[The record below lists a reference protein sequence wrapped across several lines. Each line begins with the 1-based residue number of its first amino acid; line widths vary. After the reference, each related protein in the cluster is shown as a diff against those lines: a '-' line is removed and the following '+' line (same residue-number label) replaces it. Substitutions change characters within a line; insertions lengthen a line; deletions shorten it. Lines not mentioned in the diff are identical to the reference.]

1 MMRLLLYMLLLS
13 CVCMVHTPRLYAQ
26 QGRETIAPIEDFRE
40 LRNKPLPSGYTVRYF
55 KDIHGVFAPFLGHW
69 RSHRGSHRYDLW
81 ILKQERDRFESDVIR
96 DELYAHYE
104 VVDTV
109 LNRPIATSMYLENL
123 AEGLFFIFPDGIG
136 KEGVVGLGYNTFEGS
151 ARYEFLYKGRK
162 KGERGIWKLTYS
174 GDPQRLEFSYG
185 LMQEFMHTFRYVDPS
200 IPQTFPLRPE
210 VMTFHLISRE
220 QPQFAEIA
228 IREDQ
233 GSPINWNYKPSLCD
247 VIRNSRMT
255 WRGDRVFPL
264 HHPAVVSLGVFR
276 GDAMSLTDSPYE
288 IESSRS
294 GYAIRLSSSLSSLGS
309 YRWLDRH
316 QAHMH
321 LLGQLYMLGQ
331 LRTQYSSHPEVKSA
345 LSSWYHIGLKDLP
358 RMLDVYARAQGKRP
372 LDVARGYVA
381 ELSHLYRSTSE
392 GADEMSSRLVEA
404 LLWRALRGG
413 EAWQSLSPEERVL
426 YQQGEELVPMP
437 SPLSVD

>member
-1 MMRLLLYMLLLS
+1 MARHLLYMLLLA
-13 CVCMVHTPRLYAQ
+13 CVSMVHTPCLYAQ
-26 QGRETIAPIEDFRE
+26 QGGETIAPIEDFRE

-69 RSHRGSHRYDLW
+69 RSHRGNQRYDLW
-81 ILKQERDRFESDVIR
+81 ILKQERCRFESDIIR

-123 AEGLFFIFPDGIG
+123 AEGLFFSFPDGDG
-136 KEGVVGLGYNTFEGS
+136 EEGVSGLSYLMFEGKS
-151 ARYEFLYKGRK
+151 RYEFLYRGRK

-174 GDPQRLEFSYG
+174 GDPQSLEFSYG

-210 VMTFHLISRE
+210 LMTFRLVSRE

-233 GSPINWNYKPSLCD
+233 GSPIKWNYKPALCD

-255 WRGDRVFPL
+255 WREDRVFPL
-264 HHPAVVSLGVFR
+264 HLPAVVSMGVFR
-276 GDAMSLTDSPYE
+276 GDAMSLADSPYE
-288 IESSRS
+288 IQSSRS
-294 GYAIRLSSSLSSLGS
+294 GYEIRLSSSLLSEGS
-309 YRWLDRH
+309 YRWMDRH

-321 LLGQLYMLGQ
+321 LLSQLYMLGQ
-331 LRTQYSSHPEVKSA
+331 LRSKYSSQPEVKSA
-345 LSSWYHIGLKDLP
+345 LSSWYHIGPKDLP

-372 LDVARGYVA
+372 IDVARGYVA
-381 ELSHLYRSTSE
+381 ELSHLYRRTSE

-404 LLWRALRGG
+404 LFWRALRGG
-413 EAWQSLSPEERVL
+413 EAWQFLSPEERRL
-426 YQQGEELVPMP
+426 YQQGEELMP
-437 SPLSVD
+437 IPSTLGVD